1 MTMRDKAEYIMH
13 ESIQR
18 VMPGPAVATAL
29 QDCKFTEGRLYLVAV
44 GKAAWEMANSAV
56 QCLTQK
62 VCAGIVLTKY
72 GHVQGPIKDVAC
84 YEAGHPVPDENSLR
98 GTQAILQMV
107 TGLEEQDTVLFLLSG
122 GGSSLFEQPFIPLEE
137 LREITAQLL
146 ACGAS
151 ITEMNTI
158 RKHLSQVKGGRFA
171 VMCKPAH
178 ITSIILSDVIGDQID
193 MIASGPT
200 CGDSSSCADAIAIVE
215 KYHLTLSPLAQK
227 ALQLETPSEVINATN
242 IITGSVSKLC
252 EHAKDVCTTMGY
264 DVTILTDCLTCEA
277 REAGR
282 FLGSIARTHA
292 TTSEHLAF
300 LAGGETVVH
309 LMGKGLGGRNQEIA
323 LAAASQIEGIQNVAV
338 FSFGSDGTDGPTD
351 AAGGYADGKTSR
363 LVDVEAALQASDSY
377 HALQRTGGLLV
388 TGPTGTNVNDLAVV
402 LIN

>member
-1 MTMRDKAEYIMH
+1 MRDKAECIMR

-18 VMPGPAVATAL
+18 VMPGPAVTTAL
-29 QDCKFTEGRLYLVAV
+29 QNCKFSEGRLYLVAV

-56 QCLTQK
+56 QCLDKK

-72 GHVQGPIKDVAC
+72 GHVQGSIKDVVC

-98 GTQAILQMV
+98 GTQAILRMV
-107 TGLEEQDTVLFLLSG
+107 TGLEERDTVLFLLSG
-122 GGSSLFEQPFIPLEE
+122 GGSSLFE
-137 LREITAQLL
+137 LL

-151 ITEMNTI
+151 ITEINTI

-178 ITSIILSDVIGDQID
+178 VNSIILSDVIGDQID

-200 CGDSSSCADAIAIVE
+200 CGDSSTRADAIAIVE
-215 KYHLTLSPLAQK
+215 KYHLALSPLAQK
-227 ALQLETPSEVINATN
+227 TLQLETPSEVPNVTN
-242 IITGSVSKLC
+242 TIIGSVSKLC
-252 EHAKDVCTTMGY
+252 EYAKDVCTTLGY
-264 DVTILTDCLTCEA
+264 DVTILTDRLTCEA

-282 FLGSIARTHA
+282 FLGSIALAHA
-292 TTSEHLAF
+292 NTSEHLAF

-351 AAGGYADGKTSR
+351 AAGGYVDGKTSR
-363 LVDVEAALQASDSY
+363 LVDIDAALQASDSY
-377 HALQRTGGLLV
+377 HALQKSGGLLV

>member
-1 MTMRDKAEYIMH
+1 
-13 ESIQR
+13 
-18 VMPGPAVATAL
+18 
-29 QDCKFTEGRLYLVAV
+29 
-44 GKAAWEMANSAV
+44 MANSAV
-56 QCLTQK
+56 QCLTKK

-151 ITEMNTI
+151 ITEINTI

-242 IITGSVSKLC
+242 IITGSVARLC
-252 EHAKDVCTTMGY
+252 EYAKDVCTTLGY

>member
-1 MTMRDKAEYIMH
+1 MTMRDKAECIMR

-18 VMPGPAVATAL
+18 VMPGPAVTTAL
-29 QDCKFTEGRLYLVAV
+29 QNCKFSEGRLYLVAV

-56 QCLTQK
+56 QCLDKK

-72 GHVQGPIKDVAC
+72 GHVQGSIKDVVC
-84 YEAGHPVPDENSLR
+84 YEAGHPVPDENALR
-98 GTQAILQMV
+98 GTQAILRMV
-107 TGLEEQDTVLFLLSG
+107 TGLEERDTVLFLLSG
-122 GGSSLFEQPFIPLEE
+122 GGSSLFEKPFIPLEE
-137 LREITAQLL
+137 LQEITAQLL

-151 ITEMNTI
+151 ITEINTI

-178 ITSIILSDVIGDQID
+178 VNSIILSDVIGDQID

-200 CGDSSSCADAIAIVE
+200 CGDSSTRADAI
-215 KYHLTLSPLAQK
+215 
-227 ALQLETPSEVINATN
+227 EVPNVTN
-242 IITGSVSKLC
+242 TIIGSVSKLC
-252 EHAKDVCTTMGY
+252 EYAKDVCTTLGY
-264 DVTILTDCLTCEA
+264 DVTILTDRLTCEA
-277 REAGR
+277 REAGM
-282 FLGSIARTHA
+282 FLGSIALAHA
-292 TTSEHLAF
+292 NTSEHLAF

-351 AAGGYADGKTSR
+351 AAGGYVDGKTSR
-363 LVDVEAALQASDSY
+363 LVDIDAALKASDSY
-377 HALQRTGGLLV
+377 HALQKSGGLLV

>member
-1 MTMRDKAEYIMH
+1 MTMRDKAECIMR

-18 VMPGPAVATAL
+18 VMPGPAVTTAL
-29 QDCKFTEGRLYLVAV
+29 QNCKFSEGRLYLVAV

-56 QCLTQK
+56 QCLDKT

-72 GHVQGPIKDVAC
+72 GHVQGSIKDVVC
-84 YEAGHPVPDENSLR
+84 YEAGHPVPDENALR
-98 GTQAILQMV
+98 GTQAILRMV
-107 TGLEEQDTVLFLLSG
+107 TGLEERDTVLFLLSG
-122 GGSSLFEQPFIPLEE
+122 GGSSLFEKPFIPLEE
-137 LREITAQLL
+137 LQEITAQLL

-151 ITEMNTI
+151 ITEINTI

-178 ITSIILSDVIGDQID
+178 VNSIILSDVIGDQID

-200 CGDSSSCADAIAIVE
+200 CGDSSTRADAIAIVE
-215 KYHLTLSPLAQK
+215 KYHLALSPLAQK
-227 ALQLETPSEVINATN
+227 TLQLETPSEVPNVTN
-242 IITGSVSKLC
+242 TIIGSVSKLC
-252 EHAKDVCTTMGY
+252 EYAKDVCTTLGY
-264 DVTILTDCLTCEA
+264 DVTILTDRLTCEA
-277 REAGR
+277 REAGM
-282 FLGSIARTHA
+282 FLGSIALAHA
-292 TTSEHLAF
+292 NTSEHLAF

-351 AAGGYADGKTSR
+351 AAGGYVDGKTSR
-363 LVDVEAALQASDSY
+363 LVDIDAALKASDSY
-377 HALQRTGGLLV
+377 HALQKSGGLLV

>member
-122 GGSSLFEQPFIPLEE
+122 GGSSLFEKPFIPLEE
-137 LREITAQLL
+137 LQEITAQLL

-227 ALQLETPSEVINATN
+227 ALQLETPSEVPNATN

-252 EHAKDVCTTMGY
+252 EHAKDVCTTLGY

>member
-1 MTMRDKAEYIMH
+1 MTMRDKAECIMR

-18 VMPGPAVATAL
+18 VMPGPAVTTAL
-29 QDCKFTEGRLYLVAV
+29 QNCKFSEGRLYLVAV

-56 QCLTQK
+56 QYLDKK

-72 GHVQGPIKDVAC
+72 GHVQGSIKDVVC
-84 YEAGHPVPDENSLR
+84 YEAGHPVPDENALR
-98 GTQAILQMV
+98 GTQAILRMV
-107 TGLEEQDTVLFLLSG
+107 TGLEERDTVLFLLSG
-122 GGSSLFEQPFIPLEE
+122 GGSSLFEKPFIPLEE
-137 LREITAQLL
+137 LQEITAQLL

-151 ITEMNTI
+151 ITEINTI

-178 ITSIILSDVIGDQID
+178 VNSIILSDVIGDQID

-200 CGDSSSCADAIAIVE
+200 CGDSSTRADAIAIVE
-215 KYHLTLSPLAQK
+215 KYHLALSPLAQK
-227 ALQLETPSEVINATN
+227 TLQLETPSEVPNVTN
-242 IITGSVSKLC
+242 TIIGSVSKLC
-252 EHAKDVCTTMGY
+252 EYAKDVCTTLGY
-264 DVTILTDCLTCEA
+264 DVTILTDRLTCEA
-277 REAGR
+277 REAGM
-282 FLGSIARTHA
+282 FLGSIALAHA
-292 TTSEHLAF
+292 NTSEHLAF

-351 AAGGYADGKTSR
+351 AAGGYVDGKTSR
-363 LVDVEAALQASDSY
+363 LVDIDAALKASDSY
-377 HALQRTGGLLV
+377 HALQKSGGLLV

>member
-1 MTMRDKAEYIMH
+1 MTMRDKAECIMR

-18 VMPGPAVATAL
+18 VMPGPAVTTAL
-29 QDCKFTEGRLYLVAV
+29 QNCKFSEGRLYLVAV

-56 QCLTQK
+56 QCLDKK

-72 GHVQGPIKDVAC
+72 GHVQGSIKDVVC
-84 YEAGHPVPDENSLR
+84 YEAGHPVPDENALR
-98 GTQAILQMV
+98 GTQAILRMV
-107 TGLEEQDTVLFLLSG
+107 TGLEERDTVLFLLSG
-122 GGSSLFEQPFIPLEE
+122 GGSSLFEKPFIPLEE
-137 LREITAQLL
+137 LQEITAQLL

-151 ITEMNTI
+151 ITEINTI

-178 ITSIILSDVIGDQID
+178 VNSIILSDVIGDQID

-200 CGDSSSCADAIAIVE
+200 CGDSSTRADAIAIVE
-215 KYHLTLSPLAQK
+215 KYHLALSPLAQK
-227 ALQLETPSEVINATN
+227 TLQLETPSEVPNVTN
-242 IITGSVSKLC
+242 TIIGSVSKLC
-252 EHAKDVCTTMGY
+252 EYAKDVCTTLGY
-264 DVTILTDCLTCEA
+264 DVTILTDRLTCEA
-277 REAGR
+277 REAGM
-282 FLGSIARTHA
+282 FLGSIALA
-292 TTSEHLAF
+292 LANTSEHLAF

-351 AAGGYADGKTSR
+351 AAGGYVDGKTSR
-363 LVDVEAALQASDSY
+363 LVDIDAALKASDSY
-377 HALQRTGGLLV
+377 HALQKSGGLLV

>member
-151 ITEMNTI
+151 ITEINTI

-252 EHAKDVCTTMGY
+252 EHAKDVCTTLGY

-388 TGPTGTNVNDLAVV
+388 TGPTGTNVNDLEVV

>member
-151 ITEMNTI
+151 ITEINTI

-242 IITGSVSKLC
+242 IITGSVARLC
-252 EHAKDVCTTMGY
+252 EYAKDVCTTLGY

-388 TGPTGTNVNDLAVV
+388 TGPTGTNVNDLEVV